1 MGATTF
7 FNTADK
13 SHYKSANDAFY
24 SAKEN
29 AQYEHGHGGYSG
41 TIAEKDGFRIVNPP
55 TGMSVR
61 DFIRA
66 IEDYDGESSDVNPT
80 VREAWKIYDDKW
92 GPALCIETNDEYIFC
107 GWASE

>member
-7 FNTADK
+7 LNTANK
-13 SHYKSANDAFY
+13 SNYKSANDAFY
-24 SAKEN
+24 SEKES
-29 AQYEHGHGGYSG
+29 AQYEHGHGGYTG

-55 TGMSVR
+55 KGMSAR
-61 DFIRA
+61 EFIQA

-80 VREAWKIYDDKW
+80 VREAWKIYDNKW
-92 GPALCIETNDEYIFC
+92 GSALCIETDKQYIFC